1 MKGDIV
7 IFSYLL
13 VHGSF
18 QNISTKTRKMF
29 LIQLASADDIP
40 ISNMHKSPCAGMVL
54 RGKNNHITANLN
66 ERHDSASK
74 NGLCSFRIYLRF
86 NFLRNLQK
94 KIKIGMYRDF
104 NSSFASITRKNL
116 YQ

>member
-74 NGLCSFRIYLRF
+74 NDPSF
-86 NFLRNLQK
+86 
-94 KIKIGMYRDF
+94 
-104 NSSFASITRKNL
+104 
-116 YQ
+116 